1 MSNRKRAVTAET
13 HGETAD
19 ERDAPYPSHL
29 ALTSAEDDFYKFE
42 FALHHITESFSRW
55 SAAVHEFASGEA
67 IPSQDVS
74 LLQTIR
80 MNDRPKSAVEI
91 GKFQNREDSSN
102 ILYALRKLEKAGLI
116 RKSSGPSRQ
125 TTYQVTDHGRDV
137 TNRYAQLRKKIL
149 LDSIA
154 HSVGSTEEITVL
166 TEGMWHISGLY
177 EQAARKMAMMQMLQP
192 PADRQ
197 EPLATK
203 KPGTRARRPGKANVP
218 A

>member
-1 MSNRKRAVTAET
+1 MPNPTDGATREPREATGDLRPSAF
-13 HGETAD
+13 
-19 ERDAPYPSHL
+19 PSHL
-29 ALTSAEDDFYKFE
+29 ALSSAEGDFYKFE

-55 SAAVHEFASGEA
+55 SSVVHEFVSGEG

-102 ILYALRKLEKAGLI
+102 ILYALRKLEKSGLI
-116 RKSSGPSRQ
+116 KKSSGPSRQ
-125 TTYQVTDHGRDV
+125 TTYEVTDRGRDV
-137 TNRYAQLRKKIL
+137 TDRYAQLRKQVL
-149 LDSIA
+149 LEDLSRSI
-154 HSVGSTEEITVL
+154 GSTEEMTRL

-177 EQAARKMAMMQMLQP
+177 EQAARKVVMMQMLQP
-192 PADRQ
+192 PQ
-197 EPLATK
+197 EREAVREAARPRAA
-203 KPGTRARRPGKANVP
+203 GARRKPKA